1 MVTTENCFNQGFIA
15 FSIKLKELT
24 SLDFDSF
31 RATKLIFG
39 VVLSIIIVALPFFPK
54 CEKHFSV
61 AALIQVTIYS
71 GAFHIPLPFPSE
83 CLPLRLN
90 GIIQLMNVPCF
101 YDHSFCLA

>member
-39 VVLSIIIVALPFFPK
+39 GVLIIVALPFFPK

-61 AALIQVTIYS
+61 AALIQVTIVVLFTHPCPSLLNVCLS
-71 GAFHIPLPFPSE
+71 G
-83 CLPLRLN
+83 
-90 GIIQLMNVPCF
+90 
-101 YDHSFCLA
+101 